1 MQTYAKKNAN
11 HMLKHAQNMH
21 QICKKK
27 NAQNIPY
34 INFNMENMHK
44 IFMNMQK
51 KCRKYAENM
60 LNMPESM

>member
-1 MQTYAKKNAN
+1 
-11 HMLKHAQNMH
+11 MLKHAQNMH